1 MKKIF
6 LSLTA
11 GFVFIIISC
20 NDKTAGTSTGLS
32 TQAQKNLDASREIS
46 KAFGSGDVSKIDS
59 VVASDFVDHTADR
72 GDVGRDSLKA
82 MMVMVN
88 REFPDSKMET
98 LKEFADDDFVF
109 TQMRF
114 TGTSNGQM
122 GMPVGP
128 YDMRAIQVTKF
139 RDGKAVEHW
148 EYMEMADMM
157 KMMAAM
163 SPTNKPDTTKTK

>member
-11 GFVFIIISC
+11 GLVFIVISC
-20 NDKTAGTSTGLS
+20 NDKTARTSTGLS
-32 TQAQKNLDASREIS
+32 TQAQKNLDASRVIS
-46 KAFGSGDVSKIDS
+46 NAFGTGDISGIDS

-82 MMVMVN
+82 MIVMVN
-88 REFPDSKMET
+88 REFPDSKMEV
-98 LKEFADDDFVF
+98 LREFADDDYVF
-109 TQMRF
+109 SQMRF
-114 TGTSNGQM
+114 SGTSNGAM

-139 RDGKAVEHW
+139 KEGKAVEHW
-148 EYMEMADMM
+148 EYMEMGDMM
-157 KMMAAM
+157 KMMPPM
-163 SPTNKPDTTKTK
+163 DGMKKPDTTRK

>member
-6 LSLTA
+6 LSLIT
-11 GFVFIIISC
+11 GLVLLVISC

-32 TQAQKNLDASREIS
+32 TQAQKNLDASHAIS
-46 KAFGSGDVSKIDS
+46 KAFETGDVSGIDS

-88 REFPDSKMET
+88 REFPDSKMEV
-98 LKEFADDDFVF
+98 LKEFADDDFVY
-109 TQMRF
+109 THMRF
-114 TGTSNGQM
+114 SGTSNGAM
-122 GMPVGP
+122 GMPPGP

-139 RDGKAVEHW
+139 KDGKAVEHW
-148 EYMEMADMM
+148 EYMEMGDMM

-163 SPTNKPDTTKTK
+163 SPPNKPDTTKTK

>member
-6 LSLTA
+6 LSFTA
-11 GFVFIIISC
+11 MLVFIVISC
-20 NDKTAGTSTGLS
+20 NDKTAGTSTDLS
-32 TQAQKNLDASREIS
+32 PKAQKNLDASRAIS
-46 KAFGSGDVSKIDS
+46 KAFETGDVSGIDS

-88 REFPDSKMET
+88 REFPDSKMEL
-98 LKEFADDDFVF
+98 LKEFADDDYVF
-109 TQMRF
+109 SQMRF
-114 TGTSNGQM
+114 TGTSNGAM

-128 YDMRAIQVTKF
+128 YDMRAIQVTRFK
-139 RDGKAVEHW
+139 DAKAVEHW
-148 EYMEMADMM
+148 EYMEMGDMM

-163 SPTNKPDTTKTK
+163 SPPNKPDTTKTK

>member
-1 MKKIF
+1 MKKVF
-6 LSLTA
+6 LSLIA
-11 GFVFIIISC
+11 GLVLLVISC

-32 TQAQKNLDASREIS
+32 TQAQKNLDASQAIS
-46 KAFGSGDVSKIDS
+46 KAFETGDVSGIDS

-88 REFPDSKMET
+88 REFPDSKMEV
-98 LKEFADDDFVF
+98 LKEFADDDFVY
-109 TQMRF
+109 THMRF
-114 TGTSNGQM
+114 SGTSNGAM
-122 GMPVGP
+122 GMPPGP

-139 RDGKAVEHW
+139 KDGKAVEHW
-148 EYMEMADMM
+148 EYMEMGDMM

-163 SPTNKPDTTKTK
+163 SPPNKPDTTKTK

>member
-1 MKKIF
+1 MRKIF
-6 LSLTA
+6 LSLIT
-11 GFVFIIISC
+11 GLVLLVISC

-32 TQAQKNLDASREIS
+32 TQAQKNLDASHEIS
-46 KAFGSGDVSKIDS
+46 KAFETGDVSKIDS

-88 REFPDSKMET
+88 QAFPDSKMEV
-98 LKEFADDDFVF
+98 LKEYADDDYVY
-109 TQMRF
+109 THMRF
-114 TGTSNGQM
+114 SGTSNGAM

-128 YDMRAIQVTKF
+128 YDMRAIQVTRFK
-139 RDGKAVEHW
+139 DAKAVEHW
-148 EYMEMADMM
+148 EYMEMGDMM

-163 SPTNKPDTTKTK
+163 NPANKPDTTKTK

>member
-6 LSLTA
+6 LSLIT
-11 GFVFIIISC
+11 GLILLVISC
-20 NDKTAGTSTGLS
+20 NDKTAASSSGLS
-32 TQAQKNLDASREIS
+32 EKAQKNLDASREIS
-46 KAFGSGDVSKIDS
+46 NAFGSGDVSKIDS
-59 VVASDFVDHTADR
+59 VVASDFVDHNAQM

-82 MMVMVN
+82 MMVSVH
-88 REFPDSKMET
+88 RDFPDAKMEVI
-98 LKEFADDDFVF
+98 KEFADDDFVF
-109 TQMRF
+109 SQMRF

-122 GMPVGP
+122 GMPAGP

-148 EYMEMADMM
+148 EYMEMGDMM

>member
-6 LSLTA
+6 LSLIT
-11 GFVFIIISC
+11 GLVFLVISC

-32 TQAQKNLDASREIS
+32 TQAQKNLDASRAIS
-46 KAFGSGDVSKIDS
+46 KAFETGDVSGIDS

-88 REFPDSKMET
+88 QAFPDSKMEV
-98 LKEFADDDFVF
+98 LKEFADDDYVY
-109 TQMRF
+109 THMRIS
-114 TGTSNGQM
+114 GTSNGAM

-139 RDGKAVEHW
+139 KDAKAVEHW
-148 EYMEMADMM
+148 EYMEMGDMM
-157 KMMAAM
+157 KMMPPMDA
-163 SPTNKPDTTKTK
+163 TKKPDTTRK